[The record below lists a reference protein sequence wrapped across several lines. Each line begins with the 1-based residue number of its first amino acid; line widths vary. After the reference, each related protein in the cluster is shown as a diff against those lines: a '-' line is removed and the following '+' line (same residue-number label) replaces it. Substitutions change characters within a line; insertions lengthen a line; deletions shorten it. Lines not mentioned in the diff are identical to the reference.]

1 MTSPDEASNT
11 TGTSR
16 KQNPQTPRLAE
27 ENNLVGLLSLGR
39 VNIGFMQIYAVEDV
53 VTVDSLSLGLHDLTC
68 VSLLTL
74 AVDMV
79 KVEV

>member
-1 MTSPDEASNT
+1 M
-11 TGTSR
+11 
-16 KQNPQTPRLAE
+16 
-27 ENNLVGLLSLGR
+27 GLLSLER

-74 AVDMV
+74 AVDRV
-79 KVEV
+79 KVEVRFELCCGTFLYNKACQYVGIRDFYDV